1 MNDVHLVLFDCDGTL
16 VDSQHMIH
24 AAMCRAFDG
33 CDFALPERERVRG
46 VIGLQLDT
54 AIARLA
60 PDLDEA
66 SVALLAEGY
75 KAAFFALRE
84 EPDAKAREP
93 LYEGMAELVAA
104 LHEDGVILGVDTGK
118 SLRGLRHTLA
128 MHGLQERFVT
138 LQTPDNAPGKPDPG
152 MVLQAMAETGARPET
167 TLVIGDTT
175 FDMEMAR
182 EARAGA
188 LGVAWGYHPAEALLA
203 SGAGAVAGDVAALAG
218 LIDTGLGRSR

>member
-33 CDFALPERERVRG
+33 CGFALPERERVRG

-66 SVALLAEGY
+66 NVALLAEGY

-84 EPDAKAREP
+84 EPDAKARDRSTRAWP
-93 LYEGMAELVAA
+93 SWSRPCTRMALSWAWPRASPCVVCA
-104 LHEDGVILGVDTGK
+104 
-118 SLRGLRHTLA
+118 
-128 MHGLQERFVT
+128 
-138 LQTPDNAPGKPDPG
+138 TPWRC
-152 MVLQAMAETGARPET
+152 T
-167 TLVIGDTT
+167 
-175 FDMEMAR
+175 
-182 EARAGA
+182 
-188 LGVAWGYHPAEALLA
+188 A
-203 SGAGAVAGDVAALAG
+203 S
-218 LIDTGLGRSR
+218 RSAS